1 MNAPLPAGQPPFKL
15 SSLLFSVY
23 IPSFLFS
30 IGQGAVLP
38 VIPLFA
44 KDLGATAAAAS
55 LVFAM
60 RGIGTM
66 ALDIPGGIFISKY
79 GDKFAMLAGTVLVAL
94 VAIGAS
100 LSPTPFALGL
110 LILVMGGGWAFWQLA
125 RLAYVSEITPLE
137 HRGRALSLVGGVNR
151 LGNFVGPLIGGFMG
165 QYFGL
170 ESVFYVQA
178 AAGLAACAFMFF
190 SVDESLGSEKIEGHG
205 LGGRL
210 VSTVVENKN
219 VFLAAGLPIIALGI
233 LRQARQVFLPLW
245 GDSIGLDVAEIGLV
259 VSASTFVDAAVFY
272 PVGLLMDMRGRK
284 WVAVPSLAILAAG
297 FLLLPATNDVTGFVL
312 VGMLTGF
319 GNGLGAGIVM
329 TLGADFAPGI
339 RRGEFLGVWRLIG
352 DAGSG
357 GGPLVVSFVIGIATL
372 GTASVV
378 CGVIG
383 FVGALIMA
391 AFVPET
397 LRAGGPTPTPEVAL
411 NRE

>member
-1 MNAPLPAGQPPFKL
+1 MNAPLPSTQPPFKL
-15 SSLLFSVY
+15 SSLVLSVY
-23 IPSFLFS
+23 LPTFLFA

-60 RGIGTM
+60 RGVGTM
-66 ALDIPGGIFISKY
+66 ALDIPGGLFISRY
-79 GDKFAMLAGTVLVAL
+79 GDKFAMLAGTAL
-94 VAIGAS
+94 IAVVAIGAS
-100 LSPTPFALGL
+100 LSPTPFALGA

-125 RLAYVSEITPLE
+125 RLAYVSEITPIE
-137 HRGRALSLVGGVNR
+137 HRGRALSLVGGMNR
-151 LGNFVGPLIGGFMG
+151 AGNFVGPIIGGLMG
-165 QYFGL
+165 RELGL

-178 AAGLAACAFMFF
+178 VAGLSASALMFF
-190 SVDESLGSEKIEGHG
+190 SVRDSSGSENIEGHG

-210 VSTVVENKN
+210 VSTVVENKS

-259 VSASTFVDAAVFY
+259 VGVSTFVDAAVFY
-272 PVGLLMDMRGRK
+272 PVGLMMDRRGRK
-284 WVAVPSLAILAAG
+284 WVAVPSLAILAVG

-312 VGMLTGF
+312 IGMLTGF
-319 GNGLGAGIVM
+319 GNGLGSGIVM
-329 TLGADFAPGI
+329 TLGADFAPET

-352 DAGSG
+352 DAGAG
-357 GGPLVVSFVIGIATL
+357 GGPLVVSFVIGLATL

-383 FVGALIMA
+383 LAGALIMA

-397 LRAGGPTPTPEVAL
+397 LRLSGPARPVVPSDAES
-411 NRE
+411 